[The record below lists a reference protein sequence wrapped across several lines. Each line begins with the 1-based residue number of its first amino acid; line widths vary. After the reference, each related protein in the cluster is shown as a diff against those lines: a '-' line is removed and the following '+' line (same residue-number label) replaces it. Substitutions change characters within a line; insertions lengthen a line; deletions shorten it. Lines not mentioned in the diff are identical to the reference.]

1 MKLYNATSGN
11 TKRVRIFIAEKGI
24 EVPRVELEL
33 GVDTRAPEFRKL
45 NSLGEVPVLEL
56 DDGRVISES
65 IAICRYLEAVH
76 PEPPLMGR
84 DAFEQAQIEMWSQ
97 RIHGQ
102 IFMTYGFYVRH
113 TLPLFA
119 DTVEQLAEFAETQR
133 RAIPEKWRWLDS
145 EMSDGRR
152 FIAGD
157 AFTMADVH
165 GMTVLMIADGLNLPV
180 PEACVNVQAWSNA
193 MRERPSW
200 QA

>member
-33 GVDTRAPEFRKL
+33 GVDTRAPDFRKL

-84 DAFEQAQIEMWSQ
+84 DAFE
-97 RIHGQ
+97 
-102 IFMTYGFYVRH
+102 
-113 TLPLFA
+113 
-119 DTVEQLAEFAETQR
+119 
-133 RAIPEKWRWLDS
+133 
-145 EMSDGRR
+145 
-152 FIAGD
+152 
-157 AFTMADVH
+157 
-165 GMTVLMIADGLNLPV
+165 
-180 PEACVNVQAWSNA
+180 
-193 MRERPSW
+193 
-200 QA
+200 